1 MLIISHLDNGSFL
14 MSMINRSSICSSRKA
29 ALVIA
34 HPGHELRVYHWLEKA
49 HPVVFI
55 LTDGSGRSEKS
66 RLHSTTKLLEQVGAR
81 ACAIYGCFTDRELYQ
96 SILARDVDSFIQ
108 LAEELADALAGEE
121 VEYTVGDAIE
131 GYHPAHDICHLL
143 INAAAEILRRRQ
155 GFSLANFDFL
165 LAGAPDT
172 CPALLQSQAI
182 RLCLNDGDF
191 KRKLN
196 AALCYPE
203 LLDEIQSAFS
213 AHRPDAFR
221 VECLRPVSNSCGRY
235 SLNEQPFYERYGE
248 KQVAAGFY
256 TQVLRYREHMLPLA
270 EGLRRYVE
278 RVGS

>member
-1 MLIISHLDNGSFL
+1 
-14 MSMINRSSICSSRKA
+14 
-29 ALVIA
+29 
-34 HPGHELRVYHWLEKA
+34 
-49 HPVVFI
+49 
-55 LTDGSGRSEKS
+55 
-66 RLHSTTKLLEQVGAR
+66 
-81 ACAIYGCFTDRELYQ
+81 
-96 SILARDVDSFIQ
+96 
-108 LAEELADALAGEE
+108 

>member
-1 MLIISHLDNGSFL
+1 MT
-14 MSMINRSSICSSRKA
+14 MINRSSIYSSRKA

-66 RLHSTTKLLEQVGAR
+66 RLQSTTRLLEQAGAR
-81 ACAIYGCFTDRELYQ
+81 ACRIYGRFTDLDFYQ
-96 SILARDVDSFIQ
+96 SILAQDLDFFIQ

-131 GYHPAHDICHLL
+131 GYNPAHDICRLI
-143 INAAAEILRRRQ
+143 INAAAEILRRRHS
-155 GFSLANFDFL
+155 FSLANFDFL
-165 LAGAPDT
+165 LAGVPDT
-172 CPALLQSQAI
+172 CPSLLQGQAI

-196 AALCYPE
+196 AALSYPE

-213 AHRPDAFR
+213 AHCPDAFR
-221 VECLRPVSNSCGRY
+221 VECLRPVSDRCGRY
-235 SLNEQPFYERYGE
+235 LLNEQPFYERYGE
-248 KQVAAGFY
+248 KQVAAGRY
-256 TQVLRYREHMLPLA
+256 TQVLRYREHMVPLA

>member
-1 MLIISHLDNGSFL
+1 MT
-14 MSMINRSSICSSRKA
+14 MINRSSIYPSRKA

-34 HPGHELRVYHWLEKA
+34 HPGHELRVYHWMEKA

-66 RLHSTTKLLEQVGAR
+66 RLESTTRLLEQAGAR
-81 ACAIYGCFTDRELYQ
+81 ACSIYGRFADLELYR
-96 SILARDVDSFIQ
+96 SIFAQEVDSFIQ
-108 LAEELADALAGEE
+108 LAEELAGALAGEE

-131 GYHPAHDICHLL
+131 GYNPAHDICRLI
-143 INAAAEILRRRQ
+143 INAAAEILRRRRNR
-155 GFSLANFDFL
+155 SLASFDFL

-172 CPALLQSQAI
+172 CPAQLEDRAI
-182 RLCLNDGDF
+182 RLSLNDGDF

-196 AALCYPE
+196 AALSYPD
-203 LLDEIQSAFS
+203 LLHEVQSAFDV
-213 AHRPDAFR
+213 AGPDAFR
-221 VECLRPVSNSCGRY
+221 VECLRPVSDSYVRY
-235 SLNEQPFYERYGE
+235 SLDERPFYERYGE

>member
-1 MLIISHLDNGSFL
+1 MP
-14 MSMINRSSICSSRKA
+14 RSAIDSSRQA

-66 RLHSTTKLLEQVGAR
+66 RLLSTTKLLEQVGAR
-81 ACAIYGCFTDRELYQ
+81 ACAIYGRFTDLELYQ
-96 SILARDVDSFIQ
+96 SILARDVVSFIR

-131 GYHPAHDICHLL
+131 GYHPAHDICRLI
-143 INAAAEILRRRQ
+143 INAAAEILRRRHNL
-155 GFSLANFDFL
+155 SLAKFDFL

-172 CPALLQSQAI
+172 CPAQLRDQAI
-182 RLCLNDGDF
+182 RLCLSDEDF

-196 AALCYPE
+196 AALSYPD
-203 LLDEIQSAFS
+203 LQDEIQSAFS

-221 VECLRPVSNSCGRY
+221 VECLRPVSDSGCTY
-235 SLNEQPFYERYGE
+235 LLDEQPFYERYGE

>member
-1 MLIISHLDNGSFL
+1 
-14 MSMINRSSICSSRKA
+14 MSMINRSSIYPSRKA

-55 LTDGSGRSEKS
+55 LTDGSVRSEKS
-66 RLHSTTKLLEQVGAR
+66 RLESTTRLLEQAGAR
-81 ACAIYGCFTDRELYQ
+81 ACGIYGRFTDLKLYHSILMQDLDCFTRL
-96 SILARDVDSFIQ
+96 V
-108 LAEELADALAGEE
+108 EELADALAGEE

-131 GYHPAHDICHLL
+131 GYNPAHDICRLI
-143 INAAAEILRRRQ
+143 INAAAGIVRRRYNR
-155 GFSLANFDFL
+155 SLAKFDFL

-172 CPALLQSQAI
+172 CPPQLQDQAI
-182 RLCLNDGDF
+182 RLCLSDGDF

-196 AALCYPE
+196 AALSYPA

-221 VECLRPVSNSCGRY
+221 VECLRPVSDSGCAY
-235 SLNEQPFYERYGE
+235 LLDKQPFYEGYGE
-248 KQVAAGFY
+248 KQVATGRY

-270 EGLRRYVE
+270 DGLRRYVE
-278 RVGS
+278 RDSS